1 MFDSLWLESVRLDP
15 KNLHTVLNG
24 LNFFWGKIIQ
34 YFKSFLVLSIFS
46 LTHKP
51 FLWNDLPVECH
62 TSTSVNAFKKNY
74 DLFKNSYIQT
84 FYLLLSLFVFFIFCY
99 SLYL

>member
-1 MFDSLWLESVRLDP
+1 MAGIGPFRSEKFTYS
-15 KNLHTVLNG
+15 LNG
-24 LNFFWGKIIQ
+24 LSFFWEKFKSIFEIQ

-74 DLFKNSYIQT
+74 DLFKNSYIQN
-84 FYLLLSLFVFFIFCY
+84 F
-99 SLYL
+99 